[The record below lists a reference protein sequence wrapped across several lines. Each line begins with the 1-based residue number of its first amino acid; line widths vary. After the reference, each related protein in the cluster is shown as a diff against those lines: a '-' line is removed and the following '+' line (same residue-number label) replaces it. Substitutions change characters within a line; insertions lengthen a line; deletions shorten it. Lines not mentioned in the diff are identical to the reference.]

1 MKYAVVTEKTA
12 NNCPT
17 HVPDLPARVAAGQPL
32 VEIEPGINSALELPI
47 EGPLEDNLVV
57 PAATSIAEYTET
69 IAA

>member
-12 NNCPT
+12 NDDSA
-17 HVPDLPARVAAGQPL
+17 HAPALSGGAAIGQPL
-32 VEIEPGINSALELPI
+32 AEMGSELESAIELHLK
-47 EGPLEDNLVV
+47 GPLEDNLVV

>member
-12 NNCPT
+12 NDDSA
-17 HVPDLPARVAAGQPL
+17 HAPALSGGAAIGQSL